1 MAIGGTTPKD
11 SFVYGTNESKRDDLP
26 QLRGGEFLTDCG
38 LETTTFQEQDDTY
51 HDAAFMLLR
60 TRSGRQW
67 LKRYYRS
74 HVNAALSTDSGFIL
88 ETPTLRAHPDWA
100 WDFDV
105 STTELDAINSAAVE
119 LARSIADEFATQPVT
134 LVTSGCIGSR
144 HDDRAT
150 QPNMTIVEAMEY
162 HGRQVAAFAHARADM
177 ITATAMAQCDEAVG
191 IVRAARVVGIPVAVS
206 FNVGGDGRLPTG
218 RSLGDAITTVDAA
231 TGSAPVYYIVRCEHP
246 NDAARA
252 LDTQAE
258 WVRRVRGLSV
268 VSSSRAEEEV
278 SELVRRQGRSLLQH
292 HSWINVLG
300 GCTTSA
306 RIEQTAKACAVAA
319 HAMSTESAPRPWSN
333 HSWVD

>member
-26 QLRGGEFLTDCG
+26 QLRGGAFLTDCG

-74 HVNAALSTDSGFIL
+74 HVNAALSIDSGFIL

-119 LARSIADEFATQPVT
+119 LARAIADEFATQPVT

-144 HDDRAT
+144 HDDRAG

-177 ITATAMAQCDEAVG
+177 ITATAMVQCDEAVG
-191 IVRAARVVGIPVAVS
+191 IVRAARVVAMPVAVS

-231 TGSAPVYYIVRCEHP
+231 TGSAPVYYTVRCEHP

-268 VSSSRAEEEV
+268 VSNGHADEV
-278 SELVRRQGRSLLQH
+278 SELVRRQSQALLQR
-292 HSWINVLG
+292 HSGINVLG

-319 HAMSTESAPRPWSN
+319 HALSAESVPRPWSN